1 MFTFVSGGLRSGKS
15 NYAMGRASELG
26 APPWL
31 YVAPEI
37 EGDQDLKVRLA
48 RHRRDQDAIWR
59 FKDAPENLE
68 QALDDEVVDGHGAM
82 VLDRFSVW
90 LSRRVAAAN
99 GNGNGATDKMLLEE
113 VERLA
118 NRLYRCKIP
127 VVLVTTEVGLGFLP
141 ANVPDRRLVNVV
153 GSANQ
158 ILAERAQ
165 SVVFMVSGVAQRL
178 R

>member
-15 NYAMGRASELG
+15 NYALGRASELG
-26 APPWL
+26 PPPWL
-31 YVAPEI
+31 YVAPEV
-37 EGDQDLKVRLA
+37 EGDQDLKGRLA
-48 RHRRDQDAIWR
+48 KHRRDQDAIWR
-59 FKDAPENLE
+59 VKDAPPHLE
-68 QALDDEVVDGHGAM
+68 DALVGDVVDGHGAM

-90 LSRRVAAAN
+90 LSGRLGAAKSDDDR
-99 GNGNGATDKMLLEE
+99 GLLDE
-113 VERLA
+113 VEHLA
-118 NRLYRCKIP
+118 DRLYHCQIP

-141 ANVPDRRLVNVV
+141 TNVPDRRLVNVV
-153 GSANQ
+153 GMANQ

>member
-15 NYAMGRASELG
+15 NYALRRASELG

-37 EGDQDLKVRLA
+37 EGDDDLKARLA

-59 FKDAPENLE
+59 LKDAPEHLE
-68 QALDDEVVDGHGAM
+68 HALDPELVDGHGAM
-82 VLDRFSVW
+82 VLDRFSLW
-90 LSRRVAAAN
+90 LSGRLAAAP
-99 GNGNGATDKMLLEE
+99 GVGDRALLDE

-118 NRLYRCKIP
+118 NRLYHCSIP

-141 ANVPDRRLVNVV
+141 AHVPDRRLVNVV
-153 GSANQ
+153 GIANQ
-158 ILAERAQ
+158 ILAERAG